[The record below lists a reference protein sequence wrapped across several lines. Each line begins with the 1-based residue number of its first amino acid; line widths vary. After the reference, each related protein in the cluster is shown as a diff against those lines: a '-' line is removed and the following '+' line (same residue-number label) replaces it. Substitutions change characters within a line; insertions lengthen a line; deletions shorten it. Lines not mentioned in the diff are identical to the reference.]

1 MAIADTRFAVHTNI
15 LLDMLPYW
23 FDMRKKSEDSPGAHF
38 LNVSG
43 LELDDAL
50 YAIEYAYRQCYISTC
65 DIDQVDFCYKS
76 IIPMPLKVTDIT
88 KVYANN
94 ITLMKAEDLKQFF
107 GVDQNGIRDVQLHS
121 FDFYYTD
128 DARNIIYV
136 RNKFN
141 IDSIN
146 ENGKITIEYNDG
158 SSYTY
163 KLIPHHVWNFFDE
176 LGALMSCPRLFGE
189 PNIEYK
195 ERILDVFKNKASSSK
210 YGLINGI
217 ARELGLRRNVI
228 WTNTTQNME
237 LLDPMIVLN
246 SIKADGINVPL
257 VDVSISEK
265 GTVLIKGTPYDMGPI
280 TVTYVHGLQMHQF
293 YKARK
298 SDRINTDV
306 LLGESVKTVEKP
318 YEHYPDMHLANEM
331 FTVEGKPKQTLE
343 TYINI
348 LDQESPIFWDHFHWN
363 EHYWDMNEPDVSGV
377 GFIPH
382 LYDGSIKGFKKYK
395 NKKW

>member
-1 MAIADTRFAVHTNI
+1 MAMADTSFAVHTNI
-15 LLDMLPYW
+15 ILDMLPYW
-23 FDMRKKSEDSPGAHF
+23 FDMRKDSKESNGAHF

-50 YAIEYAYRQCYISTC
+50 YAIEYAYRQCYIATC
-65 DIDQVDFCYKS
+65 DMDQVDFCYKS
-76 IIPMPLKVTDIT
+76 IIPMPLKVADIK
-88 KVYANN
+88 KVTANRV
-94 ITLMKAEDLKQFF
+94 TLIKAENIKQFF
-107 GVDQNGIRDVQLHS
+107 GVDQKGMRDVQLHS

-146 ENGKITIEYNDG
+146 ENGKITIAYEDG
-158 SSYTY
+158 SEYTFP
-163 KLIPHHVWNFFDE
+163 LIPHQVWNFFDE
-176 LGALMSCPRLFGE
+176 LGALMSCPRIFEE
-189 PNIEYK
+189 PNISYK
-195 ERILDVFKNKASSSK
+195 ERILDVFRNKASSSK
-210 YGLINGI
+210 NGLINGI

-228 WTNTTQNME
+228 WSNTTHDLE
-237 LLDPMIVLN
+237 LMDPMIVLN
-246 SIKADGINVPL
+246 SIKVGDVYADLKNIY
-257 VDVSISEK
+257 ISEK
-265 GTVLIKGTPYDMGPI
+265 GTVLVKATAYDIGPI
-280 TVTYVHGLQMHQF
+280 NVSYVHGLQMHQF

-298 SDRINTDV
+298 TDKV
-306 LLGESVKTVEKP
+306 PTDILLGESTKTVDKA

-331 FTVEGKPKQTLE
+331 FTVEGGPKPTLN

-348 LDQESPIFWDHFHWN
+348 LEQESPIFWDHFHWN
-363 EHYWDMNEPDVSGV
+363 EHYWDMNEEDVSGV
-377 GFIPH
+377 GFIPN